1 MPFTFA
7 TNAGNEVN
15 SEMHKTT
22 EKLQI
27 KFYAN
32 GKTPEKPSETGCR
45 WFDPPPRVRCLVP
58 APAGL
63 YHRAVPPGFL
73 PPTTTIKSPPTRVRG
88 RLAPTGL

>member
-32 GKTPEKPSETGCR
+32 GKTPEKPSETG
-45 WFDPPPRVRCLVP
+45 
-58 APAGL
+58 
-63 YHRAVPPGFL
+63 
-73 PPTTTIKSPPTRVRG
+73 
-88 RLAPTGL
+88 